1 MPPTILH
8 VIVQRLTSDKVKDLV
23 IVPQL
28 RLNITKPLG
37 ISKCAFYRKYNE
49 LPSDKRSVAPAP
61 LLSSLRKVGAVTNHA
76 PRCEVVTMT
85 TAAKLL
91 RLCQVPRSVVD
102 SVMAK
107 VDAATYLST
116 TSDDTGESSDTSES
130 SDTNDSSG
138 GGDSADDHESSEGAN
153 DSEGEGDVIE
163 SPGDSEGDS
172 EVVVTNPPPP
182 QQAEAGRYGLT
193 SIKNI
198 KERGACMNNIQLH
211 MSHLKSWSQ
220 ALYQPGRP
228 ADLRQQSSKTWE
240 SQQKRVYEYLGYLY
254 HHKSVPRPNLT
265 NYLDTHDF
273 MSFLDFLRSR
283 GVDKAGHTKALHAAV
298 RVVSYLKTQPTSDSA
313 SVKEALKLLKD
324 MGSQLGQNMV
334 PKPKSREPEQLK
346 EDGKWMDAPQLMARV
361 EAVRQAAV
369 TNVTSMKA
377 GVTSRLDAAKSV
389 HNALLVTMCFGYMP
403 PLRHNSVL
411 LTLTAPPHLGCVHP
425 DCQHKA
431 SGCLGNRV
439 FRHHTYGSWWL
450 DIPHHKN
457 TKAWKGAAIKFE
469 LPGEV
474 AELMQHHLTWGLR
487 ALTGMLEEV
496 APTIFVNTNTGMP
509 LKDQEVSQYWQKTVL
524 EGSGVK
530 FGPQLCRS
538 IFVSGARDLGLA
550 PDSAAGMAMIM
561 GNSQS
566 VWDSVY
572 DRHFNSRDATAAMA
586 AMPALRKQMLHSA
599 AGLPAAAD

>member
-1 MPPTILH
+1 
-8 VIVQRLTSDKVKDLV
+8 LTSDKVKDLV

-198 KERGACMNNIQLH
+198 KERV
-211 MSHLKSWSQ
+211 
-220 ALYQPGRP
+220 P
-228 ADLRQQSSKTWE
+228 A
-240 SQQKRVYEYLGYLY
+240 
-254 HHKSVPRPNLT
+254 
-265 NYLDTHDF
+265 
-273 MSFLDFLRSR
+273 
-283 GVDKAGHTKALHAAV
+283 
-298 RVVSYLKTQPTSDSA
+298 
-313 SVKEALKLLKD
+313 
-324 MGSQLGQNMV
+324 
-334 PKPKSREPEQLK
+334 
-346 EDGKWMDAPQLMARV
+346 
-361 EAVRQAAV
+361 
-369 TNVTSMKA
+369 
-377 GVTSRLDAAKSV
+377 
-389 HNALLVTMCFGYMP
+389 
-403 PLRHNSVL
+403 
-411 LTLTAPPHLGCVHP
+411 
-425 DCQHKA
+425 
-431 SGCLGNRV
+431 
-439 FRHHTYGSWWL
+439 
-450 DIPHHKN
+450 
-457 TKAWKGAAIKFE
+457 
-469 LPGEV
+469 
-474 AELMQHHLTWGLR
+474 
-487 ALTGMLEEV
+487 
-496 APTIFVNTNTGMP
+496 
-509 LKDQEVSQYWQKTVL
+509 
-524 EGSGVK
+524 
-530 FGPQLCRS
+530 
-538 IFVSGARDLGLA
+538 
-550 PDSAAGMAMIM
+550 
-561 GNSQS
+561 
-566 VWDSVY
+566 
-572 DRHFNSRDATAAMA
+572 
-586 AMPALRKQMLHSA
+586 
-599 AGLPAAAD
+599 